1 MTPPIPPAPA
11 PLPPPPP
18 APSTTTPTNL
28 AGSANGFAL
37 SLSWLNPVGE
47 DTPSNVVLDVSG
59 PVNASIPLGV
69 VQSFSYPTVP
79 AGTYQF
85 AVRTLSARGPS
96 TPSNVMTLSFPGNG
110 SAGPPGSGGGASG
123 GCASAP
129 QAPTNLA
136 YSRTAG
142 LVTLT
147 WTAPPS
153 GAASYVVNVTGSYVG
168 AFSTPVPMI
177 SGTVGPGTYV
187 VNVQAVSTCGV
198 SPASAPVT
206 IAIQ

>member
-1 MTPPIPPAPA
+1 MTSPMPP
-11 PLPPPPP
+11 PPPPP
-18 APSTTTPTNL
+18 AAAAADAIDDGTDQSRGTAT
-28 AGSANGFAL
+28 GFAL

-47 DTPSNVVLDVSG
+47 GTPSNVVLDVSG

-79 AGTYQF
+79 AGTYTF
-85 AVRTLSARGPS
+85 AVRTISARGPS
-96 TPSNVMTLSFPGNG
+96 PPSNVITLSFPGNG
-110 SAGPPGSGGGASG
+110 SAGSPVVRRRYGWRMRVGSAGAHH
-123 GCASAP
+123 
-129 QAPTNLA
+129 LA

-142 LVTLT
+142 VVTLT

-177 SGTVGPGTYV
+177 SGTGSGPAPTS
-187 VNVQAVSTCGV
+187 STFKR
-198 SPASAPVT
+198 
-206 IAIQ
+206 